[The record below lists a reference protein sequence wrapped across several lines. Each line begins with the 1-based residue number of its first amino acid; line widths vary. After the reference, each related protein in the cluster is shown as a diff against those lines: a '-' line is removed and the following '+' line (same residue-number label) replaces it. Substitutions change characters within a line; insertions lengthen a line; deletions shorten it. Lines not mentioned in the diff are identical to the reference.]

1 MNKGIFFGFISGIL
15 WAINSIV
22 IGIVLTTVGFG
33 NYVIIS
39 PIIATFLND
48 LFSSLMI
55 GLDILFNR
63 KKIVN
68 YKIDFNNFSII
79 LFASLLGAPIGMG
92 GYVLSISFLGSAY
105 TATFSVLYPVIGVVF
120 ARIFLKDKL
129 STQGMIGISISVIA
143 TMILSTGNENV
154 IANLGLGFF
163 GLLMCIIGWGL
174 EGVILS
180 QAMSNLD
187 EKIILLIRQCTS
199 VVSFFLILL
208 IGFPVLDIFKSVM
221 SFNLILLTLFSALA
235 GSLSYLAYYKAIHL
249 LGPSKAMGL
258 NMSYSAWT
266 ILFGILFLSQPLDL
280 KLIICCGIIIFG
292 AILTSDIKLG
302 GKHD

>member
-1 MNKGIFFGFISGIL
+1 MNKGIFFGFISGVL

-55 GLDILFNR
+55 GLDIVLNR

-68 YKIDFNNFSII
+68 YKIDFNNLSII

-199 VVSFFLILL
+199 VASFFLILL

-235 GSLSYLAYYKAIHL
+235 GSLSYLSYYKAIHL

-266 ILFGILFLSQPLDL
+266 IIFGMLFLSQPLDL

>member
-1 MNKGIFFGFISGIL
+1 MNKGIFFGFISGVL

-68 YKIDFNNFSII
+68 YKIDFNNLSII

-129 STQGMIGISISVIA
+129 STQGMVGISISVIA